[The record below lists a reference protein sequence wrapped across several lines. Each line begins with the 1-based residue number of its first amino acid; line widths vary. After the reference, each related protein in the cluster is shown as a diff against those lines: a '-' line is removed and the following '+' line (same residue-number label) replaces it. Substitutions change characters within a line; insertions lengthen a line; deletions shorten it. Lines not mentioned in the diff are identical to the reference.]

1 MDDRD
6 QELNDALQA
15 LAQVY
20 IAKLPAKLAEIETSA
35 QRFQADPTD
44 RENFI
49 VLHRLLHTMAGS
61 AGTFGFPDVG
71 DQARDLEVRLKNY
84 ISGETWDT
92 ALHNNF
98 GLQINHFLQETKIVH
113 ESALAAKSELA
124 SSVGVAVN
132 DQADAPIPPEKKLI
146 LWADDVDQENKDIIQ
161 ILQQFAFDIQHVQ
174 DLPELE
180 LAVQTQRPAL
190 LVLNVD
196 FKDHAFAGLNEI
208 MRLKENAVELP
219 PILFTSK
226 TNNFECRL
234 RAVRSGAEAFFLKPL
249 DILALTERIEEIF
262 DRHNPRHFRIMII
275 DDDVD
280 LAQYYSRVLQG
291 AGMVTEVLNNPE
303 CVLEKMAHFR
313 PELILMDVYMPDCD
327 GVELS
332 RVIRQDISYLD
343 VPIVFL
349 SSENN
354 LQKQIAAVKVGA
366 DDFLSK
372 PISPELLI
380 SSLTTRAERY
390 RALRTLVMR
399 DGLTG
404 LFNHSAIKEDLIAK
418 MSSASRSVSAVSV
431 AMIDLDNFKLVND
444 TYGHQIGDQV
454 LRTLSHLLKQRLR
467 KSDVVGRYGG
477 EEFIVIFPNTTAEG
491 AKIVLDKVR
500 LAFYQI
506 HHIAEKGEF
515 CVGFSAGIADSRQTT
530 SPDDLLSIAD
540 AALYRAKHSG
550 KNQIVLGDQQS

>member
-1 MDDRD
+1 MSERD

-20 IAKLPAKLAEIETSA
+20 IAKLPSKLTEIEVAS
-35 QRFQADPTD
+35 QRFQNDPSD

-49 VLHRLLHTMAGS
+49 LLHRLLHTMAGS
-61 AGTFGFPDVG
+61 AGTFGFPEMG
-71 DQARDLEVRLKNY
+71 DQARDLEIELKRH
-84 ISGETWDT
+84 ISGEVWNTDQFKDFSNQVSTFLDKTKLVYET
-92 ALHNNF
+92 AMTA
-98 GLQINHFLQETKIVH
+98 QADI
-113 ESALAAKSELA
+113 
-124 SSVGVAVN
+124 VGVALSENGVGGI
-132 DQADAPIPPEKKLI
+132 ADRKLI
-146 LWADDVDQENKDIIQ
+146 LWADDEDEENKDIIQ
-161 ILQQFAFDIQHVQ
+161 ILQQFAFEIQRVTG
-174 DLPELE
+174 LPELE
-180 LAVQTQRPAL
+180 QIVRSTQPAL

-196 FKDHAFAGLNEI
+196 FQEHIFAGLDEI
-208 MRLKENAVELP
+208 VRLKENRCELP

-226 TNNFECRL
+226 TNSFEYRL
-234 RAVRSGAEAFFLKPL
+234 RAVRAGGEAFFLKPL
-249 DILALTERIEEIF
+249 DILAITERIEEVL
-262 DRHNPRHFRIMII
+262 DRHNPRNFRIMII

-303 CVLEKMAHFR
+303 CVLEQMAHFR

-332 RVIRQDISYLD
+332 KVIRQDTSYLD

-366 DDFLSK
+366 DDFLNK

-404 LFNHSAIKEDLIAK
+404 LYNHSAIKEDLIAK
-418 MSSASRSVSAVSV
+418 MSTASRSVTAVSV
-431 AMIDLDNFKLVND
+431 AMIDLDNFKMVND
-444 TYGHQIGDQV
+444 TYGHQVGDQV

-477 EEFIVIFPNTTAEG
+477 EEFIVIFPNTTADI
-491 AKIVLDKVR
+491 AKTVLDKVR
-500 LAFYQI
+500 VAFHQI
-506 HHIAEKGEF
+506 HHLSEQGEF

-550 KNQIVLGDQQS
+550 KNQIVLGMQAN